1 MALQDFVEEIQVL
14 GRDLVNRVRSLIHEG
29 NVQPTAEH
37 TSSSPKT
44 DCADAA
50 KLKPT

>member
-1 MALQDFVEEIQVL
+1 MALQDFVEKIQVL
-14 GRDLVNRVRSLIHEG
+14 GRDLVNRVRSLTHEEMF
-29 NVQPTAEH
+29 NRQPN